1 MITVALLGILCV
13 QIVLIIRASIRS
25 CNEDAKYFQM
35 RYRELDETIKLME
48 AIRNKAIQTY
58 LTEWTA
64 SCDEASFKHID
75 GSKLSIPDFKRMLRS
90 LGLKGTVYLETGSV
104 NLENE

>member
-1 MITVALLGILCV
+1 MITIALLGIMCV
-13 QIVLIIRASIRS
+13 QIALIIQASIRS

-35 RYRELDETIKLME
+35 RYREMDERIAQME
-48 AIRNKAIQTY
+48 EIRNKAFQEY
-58 LTEWTA
+58 LNGWTA

-75 GSKLSIPDFKRMLRS
+75 GMKLSIPDFKRMLRS